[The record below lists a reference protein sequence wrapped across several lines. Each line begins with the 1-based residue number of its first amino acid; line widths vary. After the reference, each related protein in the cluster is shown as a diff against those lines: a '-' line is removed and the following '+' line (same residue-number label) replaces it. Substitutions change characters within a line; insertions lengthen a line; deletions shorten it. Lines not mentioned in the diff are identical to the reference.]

1 MSRAFVKEDSDG
13 AAPRYPLPPRDD
25 PGFPLA
31 AARALLAAAN
41 RAETSSAEEAT
52 GFAWGDGRLEAEIR
66 QLRAE
71 AVERSDDRMET
82 LADRFLRA
90 AGLPIDP

>member
-13 AAPRYPLPPRDD
+13 APERYPLPPRDD

-31 AARALLAAAN
+31 AAGALLDGAN
-41 RAETSSAEEAT
+41 RGDTASAEDAT
-52 GFAWGDGRLEAEIR
+52 GYLWGDPRLADQVR

-71 AVERSDDRMET
+71 ALHRGDDRREV

-90 AGLPIDP
+90 AGIPVDD